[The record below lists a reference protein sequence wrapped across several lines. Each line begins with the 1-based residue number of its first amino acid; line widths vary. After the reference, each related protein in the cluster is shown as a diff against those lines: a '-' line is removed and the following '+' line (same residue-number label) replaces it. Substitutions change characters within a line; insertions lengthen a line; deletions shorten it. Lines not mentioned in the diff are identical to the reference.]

1 MAKRYYW
8 LKLMDDFFT
17 QPRMKKLRR
26 IAGGDT
32 YTIIYLKMML
42 LSINDGG
49 KLYFEGVEDNF
60 IDDLALR
67 IDEASDNVKF
77 TVLFLLNQGL
87 MECVQEGEE
96 YLLHEAVNS
105 IGSETDKAAM
115 MRNLRNNRKSLES
128 GNNVTPQLPGVTES
142 YTDIDRDR
150 DTNTEKEEKDNSSI
164 PAGTDK
170 RKPSKPRKKS
180 VSKTECETAFEEI
193 WAMYPKAR
201 KQGKANAYKAFEKA
215 IKDGET
221 LDRIKAGLTAAINHW
236 KATKTESQ
244 FIPMGSTWFN
254 QQRWSDE
261 YGEEQHGQDKKE
273 LGSRFGIDIMG

>member
-17 QPRMKKLRR
+17 QPRMKKLRK

-49 KLYFEGVEDNF
+49 KLYFEGIEDNF
-60 IDDLALR
+60 VDDLALR
-67 IDEASDNVKF
+67 IDEEPDNVKF
-77 TVLFLLNQGL
+77 TVLYLLNQGL

-96 YLLHEAVNS
+96 YLLPEAINS

-115 MRNLRNNRKSLES
+115 MRSLRDKRKTQEI

-142 YTDIDRDR
+142 YTDIDIEID
-150 DTNTEKEEKDNSSI
+150 TEKEKEKNNTSI
-164 PAGTDK
+164 PDGKDK
-170 RKPSKPRKKS
+170 RKPSIPKPKS
-180 VSKTECETAFEEI
+180 ISKSECEKAFKELWEL
-193 WAMYPKAR
+193 YPK
-201 KQGKANAYKAFEKA
+201 KQGKTNAYKAFEKA
-215 IKDGET
+215 LKDGES
-221 LDRIKAGLTAAINHW
+221 LERIRAGLVAAAKFW
-236 KATKTESQ
+236 KVTKTDMQ

-254 QQRWSDE
+254 QRRWLDD
-261 YGEEQHGQDKKE
+261 YTTEEQGQKQE
-273 LGSRFGIDIMG
+273 AGSRFKIDIMG